1 MTALNHAGARA
12 QPRVRYGRIAAAA
25 YAAVSRQPAALALLC
40 AFALLGAP
48 ALGAA
53 LAAMCAWLR
62 VSAAQAHTL
71 ERLRRCEDEAARLR
85 AENRRQQLRGDAEF
99 ALARRQGAADIARET
114 TRCALQARRLVGEPL
129 RAVAELLDATAPPVS
144 VHASAEPSLRGVP
157 LALLHAALGTLA
169 QTAADALDPVPVA
182 ARRIVLDET
191 PVDVRD
197 VIDGAVVL
205 LAPRASAQGLRL
217 RVRVDRSVAAQ
228 VLADRMRVGQ
238 IVFDLLDYAIAS
250 TKTGQVT
257 LTARAQAL
265 NAASQRISIGVSGTR
280 DKADAA
286 AGSTAHSTDDAPAE
300 SPAVDAEADLA
311 LCRLLAQRM
320 GGALTVGDTGVFG
333 VCAAF
338 TAPFTIETLAHR
350 PARREPRQAV
360 VELDDRDERQAL
372 VDLLDKLGV
381 SVAPSGSPAP
391 PRVHLRFTDRPAAPQ
406 AGAARVVAVR
416 DAFIAG
422 GLRVVRDRV
431 ELSINPLSWSA
442 VQRACGM
449 DEACDAYEAGSGEGN
464 GAGNGNGEGADMRW
478 PQLTMAA
485 DTARRN
491 PGTAPREQR
500 RTVLIVDDNEINRR
514 VLQRQLEVLGHMAM
528 AAANADVALA
538 ALGQQCFDL
547 VITDLHMP
555 GLSGVELAQRM
566 RASLP
571 PTPIVLMSGQSGIG
585 EPGAIPRELFAA
597 LLPKPASLDAL
608 RACIDAL
615 FAARVIDDGAAQDE
629 AAHAESMDR
638 SHLDA
643 LSARGID
650 IEDMLR
656 GWQRT
661 MHEDLALLRER
672 SQSGDA
678 AGVRATLHRL
688 SGAVGLIGAR
698 ELMAAL
704 RNASAMQPVA
714 DARLVD
720 DLTARMRAL
729 IAQLDAT
736 AAPAV

>member
-1 MTALNHAGARA
+1 
-12 QPRVRYGRIAAAA
+12 
-25 YAAVSRQPAALALLC
+25 
-40 AFALLGAP
+40 
-48 ALGAA
+48 
-53 LAAMCAWLR
+53 
-62 VSAAQAHTL
+62 
-71 ERLRRCEDEAARLR
+71 
-85 AENRRQQLRGDAEF
+85 LRGDAEF

-114 TRCALQARRLVGEPL
+114 ARCALQARRLIGEPA
-129 RAVAELLDATAPPVS
+129 RAVAELLDEAAPPAS
-144 VHASAEPSLRGVP
+144 LHASAEPSLRSVP
-157 LALLHAALGTLA
+157 LALVHAALGTLA
-169 QTAADALDPVPVA
+169 QTASDALDPVPVA

-205 LAPRASAQGLRL
+205 LAPRAVAQGLRL

-228 VLADRMRVGQ
+228 VLADRVRLGQ

-265 NAASQRISIGVSGTR
+265 NAASQRISLGVSGTR
-280 DKADAA
+280 DAADAA
-286 AGSTAHSTDDAPAE
+286 AGSTAHSADDAPAE
-300 SPAVDAEADLA
+300 SPAVDAEPDLA

-338 TAPFTIETLAHR
+338 TAPFTIETLVHR

-360 VELDDRDERQAL
+360 VELADRDERQAL

-422 GLRVVRDRV
+422 GLRVARDTV

-449 DEACDAYEAGSGEGN
+449 DEAYDAYEARN
-464 GAGNGNGEGADMRW
+464 GAGNGNGEGADMRS
-478 PQLTMAA
+478 PQLAMAA

-491 PGTAPREQR
+491 PGTAPLDQQ

-514 VLQRQLEVLGHMAM
+514 VLQRQLEVLGHPAV
-528 AAANADVALA
+528 AAANADAALA
-538 ALGQQCFDL
+538 ALGRQCFDL

-555 GLSGVELAQRM
+555 GLSGVELAQRV
-566 RASLP
+566 RASLHP
-571 PTPIVLMSGQSGIG
+571 MPIVLMSGQTGIG
-585 EPGAIPRELFAA
+585 ERSAVPRELFAA

-608 RACIDAL
+608 RACVDAL
-615 FAARVIDDGAAQDE
+615 FAARVTDDGALQAE
-629 AAHAESMDR
+629 AAHAEYMDR

-650 IEDMLR
+650 IDDMLR

-688 SGAVGLIGAR
+688 SGAVGLVGAR

-704 RNASAMQPVA
+704 RSASAMQPA
-714 DARLVD
+714 PDARLVD
-720 DLTARMRAL
+720 ELTARMRVL